1 MADKPSRSLVLFGDG
16 LARFIDPSH
25 THLHSLASL
34 SSCGF
39 LSLPNS
45 PSSGSLPALSS
56 FHFNNNITL
65 PLPFSESEDER
76 TVREFAV
83 LLDACQTYLN
93 TNGQIADNEGQKD
106 PMKQTLPNRFMG
118 MKAAILTNHSNLKS
132 FSAKL
137 GFSVLQLD
145 GLVKGCCTAE
155 SDDNV
160 VVALELL
167 KLLGFQEGK
176 VQDSN
181 HFDLVFFHI
190 GAGEKVNSCEQKV
203 IPADVEYINAL
214 VGGIMSQVQ
223 PGSDISSRL
232 HLSLVMSYGKVLE
245 DDESKFSVSKRVDEK
260 NSFLSMIYPLQSYA
274 MKGGIPRKDVR
285 HHSPMLIAQWQH
297 AVTRKD
303 DAQRIFFQDFME
315 HGGNLTI
322 PADRFL
328 HEIAFKLWKAP
339 KYGA

>member
-16 LARFIDPSH
+16 LARFIDSSRSH
-25 THLHSLASL
+25 FHSLASL

-39 LSLPNS
+39 LSLSNS
-45 PSSGSLPALSS
+45 TP
-56 FHFNNNITL
+56 
-65 PLPFSESEDER
+65 SESEDER

-83 LLDACQTYLN
+83 LLDACHAYSN
-93 TNGQIADNEGQKD
+93 MKGQISDGDSQED
-106 PMKQTLPNRFMG
+106 PPKQTLPDRFMG
-118 MKAAILTNHSNLKS
+118 MKAAILTNNSSLKS

-137 GFSVLQLD
+137 GFRVLQLD
-145 GLVKGCCTAE
+145 ELVRGCSAE
-155 SDDNV
+155 LQHN

-176 VQDSN
+176 VLDSD

-190 GAGEKVNSCEQKV
+190 GAGEEKVV
-203 IPADVEYINAL
+203 AADVEYMDAL
-214 VGGIMSQVQ
+214 VGGIMSQAH

-232 HLSLVMSYGKVLE
+232 HLSLVMSYGNVLE
-245 DDESKFSVSKRVDEK
+245 GDDSKFSVLKRVDEK
-260 NSFLSMIYPLQSYA
+260 NSHLSVLYPLQSYA

-285 HHSPMLIAQWQH
+285 HYSPMLIAQWQY

-303 DAQRIFFQDFME
+303 NAERFSFEDFME

>member
-16 LARFIDPSH
+16 LARFIDSSH
-25 THLHSLASL
+25 SHFHSLASL

-45 PSSGSLPALSS
+45 PP
-56 FHFNNNITL
+56 
-65 PLPFSESEDER
+65 SESEDER
-76 TVREFAV
+76 TVREVAV
-83 LLDACQTYLN
+83 LLDACPIYLN
-93 TNGQIADNEGQKD
+93 MGKISDSDNQED
-106 PMKQTLPNRFMG
+106 SPKQTLPDRFMG
-118 MKAAILTNHSNLKS
+118 MKAAILTNNSSLKS

-137 GFSVLQLD
+137 GFSVLKLD
-145 GLVKGCCTAE
+145 ELVVGGSAE
-155 SDDNV
+155 

-176 VQDSN
+176 VLDSD
-181 HFDLVFFHI
+181 HFDLVFFHN
-190 GAGEKVNSCEQKV
+190 GAGEQKV
-203 IPADVEYINAL
+203 VAADMGYMDAL
-214 VGGIMSQVQ
+214 VGGVMSQMQ

-232 HLSLVMSYGKVLE
+232 HLSVVVSYGNILE
-245 DDESKFSVSKRVDEK
+245 GDDSKFSVSKRVDEK
-260 NSFLSMIYPLQSYA
+260 NSHLSVLYPLQSYA

-285 HHSPMLIAQWQH
+285 HYSPMLIAQWQS

-303 DAQRIFFQDFME
+303 NAERFSFEDFME

>member
-16 LARFIDPSH
+16 LARFIDSSH
-25 THLHSLASL
+25 SHFHTLASL

-45 PSSGSLPALSS
+45 PP
-56 FHFNNNITL
+56 T
-65 PLPFSESEDER
+65 ESEDER

-83 LLDACQTYLN
+83 LLDACHTYSN
-93 TNGQIADNEGQKD
+93 MKGQISDGDNQEERPKE
-106 PMKQTLPNRFMG
+106 TLPDRFMG
-118 MKAAILTNHSNLKS
+118 MKAAILTNNASLKS

-137 GFSVLQLD
+137 GFSVLQFD
-145 GLVKGCCTAE
+145 ELVRGRSAE
-155 SDDNV
+155 LQHN

-176 VQDSN
+176 VLDSD
-181 HFDLVFFHI
+181 HFDLVFFHV
-190 GAGEKVNSCEQKV
+190 GGGEQKV
-203 IPADVEYINAL
+203 VAADVEYIDAL
-214 VGGIMSQVQ
+214 VGGIMSQAQ
-223 PGSDISSRL
+223 LGSAISSRL
-232 HLSLVMSYGKVLE
+232 HLSVVMSYGNVLE
-245 DDESKFSVSKRVDEK
+245 SDDSKFSVLKREDEK
-260 NSFLSMIYPLQSYA
+260 NSPLSLLYPLQSYA
-274 MKGGIPRKDVR
+274 IKGGIPRKNVR
-285 HHSPMLIAQWQH
+285 HYSPMLIAQWQY

-303 DAQRIFFQDFME
+303 NAERFSFEDFME

>member
-16 LARFIDPSH
+16 LARSVDSSH
-25 THLHSLASL
+25 SHFHSLASL

-45 PSSGSLPALSS
+45 PP
-56 FHFNNNITL
+56 
-65 PLPFSESEDER
+65 SESEDER

-83 LLDACQTYLN
+83 LLDACHTYSN
-93 TNGQIADNEGQKD
+93 MKGQISDSDNQED
-106 PMKQTLPNRFMG
+106 PPKQTLPDRFIG
-118 MKAAILTNHSNLKS
+118 MKAAILTNNSSLKS

-137 GFSVLQLD
+137 GFSVLKLD
-145 GLVKGCCTAE
+145 ELVGGGSAE
-155 SDDNV
+155 

-167 KLLGFQEGK
+167 KFLGFKEGK
-176 VQDSN
+176 VLDSD

-190 GAGEKVNSCEQKV
+190 GAGEQKV
-203 IPADVEYINAL
+203 VAADVGYMDAL
-214 VGGIMSQVQ
+214 VGGVMSQAQ

-232 HLSLVMSYGKVLE
+232 HLSVVMSYGNVLE
-245 DDESKFSVSKRVDEK
+245 ADDSKFSVLKRVDEK
-260 NSFLSMIYPLQSYA
+260 NSHLSMLYPLQSYT
-274 MKGGIPRKDVR
+274 MKGGTPRKDVR
-285 HHSPMLIAQWQH
+285 HYSPMLIAQWQS

-303 DAQRIFFQDFME
+303 NAERFSFEDFME

>member
-16 LARFIDPSH
+16 LARSIDPSH
-25 THLHSLASL
+25 SHLHSLASL

-45 PSSGSLPALSS
+45 PP
-56 FHFNNNITL
+56 
-65 PLPFSESEDER
+65 SESEDQR

-83 LLDACQTYLN
+83 LLDAPNVNVQVS
-93 TNGQIADNEGQKD
+93 DDDSQKD
-106 PMKQTLPNRFMG
+106 SPEKQTLPDRFMG
-118 MKAAILTNHSNLKS
+118 MKAAILTNHSGLKS
-132 FSAKL
+132 FSSKL
-137 GFSVLQLD
+137 GFNVLQLD
-145 GLVKGCCTAE
+145 ALAKDYDAGLHE
-155 SDDNV
+155 ND

-181 HFDLVFFHI
+181 NFDLVFFHI
-190 GAGEKVNSCEQKV
+190 GAGEKN
-203 IPADVEYINAL
+203 VEYINAL
-214 VGGIMSQVQ
+214 VGGLMNQAQ

-232 HLSLVMSYGKVLE
+232 HLSLVMSYGKVSE
-245 DDESKFSVSKRVDEK
+245 DDESKFSVSKRADEK
-260 NSFLSMIYPLQSYA
+260 SYLSLLYPLQSYA
-274 MKGGIPRKDVR
+274 MKGGFPRKDVR
-285 HHSPMLIAQWQH
+285 LHSPMLIAQWQD

-303 DAQRIFFQDFME
+303 NAERFYFQDFME